1 MAIKVILIAIIIKID
16 DHIIIIGFNNSSQ
29 NTTYN
34 SQSPYNQNNSFS
46 AISNPNR
53 HSQKSTNMKSQTF
66 QNQSITHQQNNTNKK
81 SQKNSFDINQLN
93 NLFNAI
99 NSNQLNNNIDNY
111 SNNDDESI
119 NLLLNDVY
127 GKSDSSS
134 SCGDYTNFSNKDNSN
149 ESINNNVDFSS
160 ILSSF
165 LHGNSNSA
173 NSSQELNMPD
183 IETIMKFKKIFD
195 RLNSKDNNPIV
206 NLLYAVKPFMQDS
219 KKSIIDQLAK
229 FMTISS
235 ALQDFNSFL

>member
-1 MAIKVILIAIIIKID
+1 
-16 DHIIIIGFNNSSQ
+16 
-29 NTTYN
+29 
-34 SQSPYNQNNSFS
+34 
-46 AISNPNR
+46 
-53 HSQKSTNMKSQTF
+53 MKSQTF
-66 QNQSITHQQNNTNKK
+66 QNQSKTHQQNNTNKK

-99 NSNQLNNNIDNY
+99 NSNQLNNNIDN
-111 SNNDDESI
+111 NNESI

-127 GKSDSSS
+127 GKKSSSS
-134 SCGDYTNFSNKDNSN
+134 SCDDYTNFSNENISN
-149 ESINNNVDFSS
+149 ENLNNNVDFSS
-160 ILSSF
+160 ILNSF
-165 LHGNSNSA
+165 IHGNSNSA
-173 NSSQELNMPD
+173 NSSQEFNMPD